1 MYDRAPQLPGLMTC
15 ISDGQVGFLLLR
27 PILLLGR
34 FYKTTPTSYYFIDQ
48 LSTQCSSRVIREAI
62 KSHNRLTFGNHPN
75 GGGWGGLGD
84 EGGFPTSYF
93 CYYNLRK
100 KEIFFPT
107 WWGDG
112 GGVCVGWF
120 PKFNRL

>member
-34 FYKTTPTSYYFIDQ
+34 FYQTTPTSYYFIDQ

-62 KSHNRLTFGNHPN
+62 KSHNRLNFGNHPN
-75 GGGWGGLGD
+75 RGGGMEWNE
-84 EGGFPTSYF
+84 EGGWQI
-93 CYYNLRK
+93 LGV
-100 KEIFFPT
+100 IF
-107 WWGDG
+107 
-112 GGVCVGWF
+112 V
-120 PKFNRL
+120 L